1 MKNRLIP
8 IAALLALLGAVL
20 LYVVRRTASS
30 PATGQRDPFT
40 LGTAIVVAG
49 YLAFPA
55 LMLLGSGLLLIALML
70 LAAHAIER
78 RRTAL

>member
-8 IAALLALLGAVL
+8 VAALFALLGAVL
-20 LYVVRRTASS
+20 LYMVRPTASN
-30 PATGQRDPFT
+30 PATGQPDPFT
-40 LGTAIVVAG
+40 LSTAIVVAG

-70 LAAHAIER
+70 LAGHAIER
-78 RRTAL
+78 RRTGL